1 MNQAELLQGFLSL
14 ATVLLA
20 AQLGGWV
27 FRRLGQPSVVGEI
40 TGGIFLGPSVLG
52 FFAPEVM
59 ELLIPA
65 SSRPVLTMAAQLGVL
80 LYMFFIGIEFDLSSF
95 RKRSRATLTI
105 AGASLALPFLMGLAL
120 GYPLYES
127 LAGAGAPFSAFLLFF
142 GVAMTVTA
150 FPVMA
155 RILMER
161 GEFHSKIGALALS
174 CAALKDL
181 TAWCLLALVTGVVH
195 AKASGP
201 LFTWLFS
208 AAYLL
213 VMLLAL
219 RPWMELWLGK
229 RENRIEK
236 SLGKGGYALLLGGLV
251 LSATATELIGIHAIF
266 GAFLFGAIVPHVNR
280 IDSPL
285 FSKLEAFARIFLL
298 PAFFAVT
305 GMRTQIWLVD
315 SARDLWIA
323 GMILFVAISGKFLGG
338 GLAARFTGHSWKE
351 SATLGVLLN
360 TRGLVELIVL
370 NVGLDLA
377 LISPKLFSILVF
389 MALFTTY
396 MTGPL
401 LNLVWKRRETSLTT
415 SIEHP
420 TSAPAGS

>member
-1 MNQAELLQGFLSL
+1 MDQLVLLQSFISL
-14 ATVLLA
+14 ASVLIA

-52 FFAPEVM
+52 YFAPEVM
-59 ELLIPA
+59 QLLIPA
-65 SSRPVLTMAAQLGVL
+65 SSRTVLTMAAQLGVL
-80 LYMFFIGIEFDLSSF
+80 IYMFYIGIEFDLSAF
-95 RKRSRATLTI
+95 RKRSRSTLLI
-105 AGASLALPFLMGLAL
+105 AGASLTLPFLLGIAL
-120 GYPLYES
+120 GAPLYGTF
-127 LAGAGAPFSAFLLFF
+127 AGVGAPFPAFLLFF

-155 RILMER
+155 RILVER
-161 GEFHSKIGALALS
+161 GEFHSKLGSLALS

-195 AKASGP
+195 AQASGP
-201 LFTWLFS
+201 LFTWLLA
-208 AAYLL
+208 AAYILL
-213 VMLLAL
+213 MLLAL
-219 RPWMELWLGK
+219 RPWMELWLGRVNK
-229 RENRIEK
+229 EK
-236 SLGKGGYALLLGGLV
+236 PLGKGGYALLFGGLIV
-251 LSATATELIGIHAIF
+251 SAAATELIGIHAIF

-285 FSKLEAFARIFLL
+285 FPKLEAFARIFLL

-323 GMILFVAISGKFLGG
+323 GMILVVAISGKFLGG
-338 GLAARFTGHSWKE
+338 GLAARFTGHSWRE
-351 SATLGVLLN
+351 SATLGILLN

-401 LNLVWKRRETSLTT
+401 LNLVWKRREKPLSAP
-415 SIEHP
+415 IEHP
-420 TSAPAGS
+420 TSAPAGF